1 MMRYYYTP
9 IRTANIKKIII
20 KILIAGKDS
29 EKLNLSIGGN
39 VNGTATLEIHLVG
52 FLLSL
57 KWNMQFLYKP
67 PITLLGL
74 YLLWTECLC
83 PHRIHMLKSQ
93 LPRWWYLEVGLWGWL
108 GHERGSWWMGL
119 APFLQGPQRVLAPS
133 AGRSW
138 LWTRRG
144 PWWARGCAEP
154 WSWTSSLQNGEK
166 YIPVAYELPRLWY
179 LVTAVKM
186 VLSRCARVP
195 SWQGVDSDG

>member
-1 MMRYYYTP
+1 MMRHYYIP

-29 EKLNLSIGGN
+29 EKLNLSHTIGGN

-93 LPRWWYLEVGLWGWL
+93 LPRWWYLEVGLWGRCSDHGGGSLMGRPSALKKEGQEHFSTPCATQDSRWL
-108 GHERGSWWMGL
+108 SMNKES
-119 APFLQGPQRVLAPS
+119 GPQQTPNLQWHDLGVPQPPE
-133 AGRSW
+133 
-138 LWTRRG
+138 LWELNVCCLSVTQFMV
-144 PWWARGCAEP
+144 
-154 WSWTSSLQNGEK
+154 SL
-166 YIPVAYELPRLWY
+166 L
-179 LVTAVKM
+179 
-186 VLSRCARVP
+186 
-195 SWQGVDSDG
+195 